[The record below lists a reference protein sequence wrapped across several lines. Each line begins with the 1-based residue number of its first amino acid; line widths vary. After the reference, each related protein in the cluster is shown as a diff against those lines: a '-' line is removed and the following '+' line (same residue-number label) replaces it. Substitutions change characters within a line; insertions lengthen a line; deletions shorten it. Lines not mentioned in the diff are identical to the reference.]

1 MTDSGP
7 TDLGTLLG
15 HLSFHQILAVPR
27 RVDATDVEG
36 AASGARAPARRSQG
50 SDAMRAGLLAAL
62 IGAHSEGSPVAVAWV
77 RPAAPVPAA
86 VSPIEVYVGG
96 EPAFGDEN
104 ASLGADPDAA
114 VPILFPAGGRGR
126 HVAPGHVIGRLT
138 ALDTWTRCG
147 GIVDSHFVAPDDS
160 PTGMYRAPFEEYIM
174 SLPRQA
180 FAWLVVAEPLGLS
193 AVHTEMARLRKRMY
207 DAKRS
212 EKDAFEVERIEARHQ
227 ELSRARATGL
237 WRVHVLVGTPTARE
251 TRHVAALLCGGSD
264 LARQPYILM
273 PGTETCRFADIAA
286 CESTVVDGPSSP
298 FDATTDLLATIGRPP
313 EQEMP
318 GVHLITLPTFD
329 ITPEASY
336 ERGGEGARASDRSI
350 CIGNTLDANRGPAGP
365 MRVETRTLNRH
376 TFVCGATG
384 SGKSQTVRAMLEEL
398 AAAGIPWLVIE
409 PAKAEYARIAGRLGS
424 SDAVCVL
431 RPGRADVP
439 PAGLNP
445 LEPEQGFPVQTHVDL
460 VRSLF
465 LAAFDAEDPLPQVLA
480 SALSRC
486 YTDLGWDLALG
497 VSRYGREAPRYPT
510 LRDVQQTARSVVES
524 IGYSQRVTDDV
535 RGFIDV
541 RLGSLRLGTP
551 GRVFDGGHPLDMAAL
566 LKRNV
571 VLEIEDVGDD
581 QDKAFV
587 MGIFL
592 IRLIE
597 HLRVNRQ
604 GQGGDVGLLHV
615 TVVEEAHR
623 LLKNAVPGTQ
633 AARAIELF
641 AGLLAEIRAY
651 GEGIVVVEQ
660 IPSKILLDVIKN
672 TALKV
677 MHRLP
682 AQDDRDSV
690 GATMNLDAAQSR
702 YAVTLTPGQAA
713 VFRDGMDRPVLME
726 VPYRGGA
733 EQAAAKPP
741 TIPIHRARSLACRED
756 CQRGAYC
763 TLEQITRAS
772 WLVDNPHDMRLT
784 LWIDMLVV
792 AHLIGMSRP
801 VPSPAWLAELRTTP
815 THDLACAIGQ
825 CIQAA
830 FDTRYAAIIPF
841 YRPEDEYRPGKSLL
855 THVRDAAM
863 AAVDGGERRCNIRS
877 EVRFQAGRY
886 RWSDIRH
893 DLREAVKNG
902 MPDRHPAT
910 DNRLRKRGL
919 TLSGNSAGEQLKYL
933 LARPESTLPG
943 DAILYG
949 VVRPSRIERA
959 IERHG
964 GHKPAWEERL
974 MHATSFLMFPNNTD
988 GDKIWPLRFMK
999 QRRPIA
1005 GERKRS

>member
-7 TDLGTLLG
+7 TDLGVLLG

-27 RVDATDVEG
+27 RVDATDAEG

-62 IGAHSEGSPVAVAWV
+62 IGAHSEGSPVAVAWI
-77 RPAAPVPAA
+77 RSAAPVPAD

-96 EPAFGDEN
+96 EPAFGDET
-104 ASLGADPDAA
+104 ASPGVDPDAD
-114 VPILFPAGGRGR
+114 VPLLFPVGGRGR
-126 HVAPGHVIGRLT
+126 HVATGRVIGRLT
-138 ALDTWTRCG
+138 ALDTWTRCCG
-147 GIVDSHFVAPDDS
+147 VVDSHFVAPNDS
-160 PTGMYRAPFEEYIM
+160 PMGMYRAPFEEYIM
-174 SLPRQA
+174 SLPRHA

-193 AVHTEMARLRKRMY
+193 VIHTEMARLRKRMY

-212 EKDAFEVERIEARHQ
+212 EKDSFEVERIEARHQ

-237 WRVHVLVGTPTARE
+237 WRVHVLVGTPTVRE
-251 TRHVAALLCGGSD
+251 TRRVAALLCGGSD
-264 LARQPYILM
+264 LARQPYLLV
-273 PGTETCRFADIAA
+273 PGTETCRFADITAR
-286 CESTVVDGPSSP
+286 ESTVVDGPSSP
-298 FDATTDLLATIGRPP
+298 FDATTDLLATIARPP

-318 GVHLITLPTFD
+318 GVHLINLPTFD

-336 ERGGEGARASDRSI
+336 ERGGTGAHASDRSI
-350 CIGNTLDANRGPAGP
+350 YVGHTLDANRGPAGP

-384 SGKSQTVRAMLEEL
+384 SGKSQTVRAMLDEL

-409 PAKAEYARIAGRLGS
+409 PAKAEYARMAGRLGS

-445 LEPEQGFPVQTHVDL
+445 LEPEPGFPVQTHVDL

-497 VSRYGREAPRYPT
+497 VSRYGGEAPRYPT
-510 LRDVQQTARSVVES
+510 LRDVQQTARTVVES

-551 GRVFDGGHPLDMAAL
+551 GRVFEGGHPLDMAEL

-604 GQGGDVGLLHV
+604 GQGGDGGLLHV

-633 AARAIELF
+633 VARAIELF

-672 TALKV
+672 TAFKV

-690 GATMNLDAAQSR
+690 GATMNLDDAQSR
-702 YAVTLTPGQAA
+702 YTVTLTPGQAA
-713 VFRDGMDRPVLME
+713 VFSDGMDRPVLMA
-726 VPYRGGA
+726 VPYRGDV
-733 EQAAAKPP
+733 EQRAANPP
-741 TIPIHRARSLACRED
+741 IVPIRRARSLACRED
-756 CQRGAYC
+756 CRRGAYC

-772 WLVDNPHDMRLT
+772 WMATDVEDPRLS
-784 LWIDMLVV
+784 LWIEILVL
-792 AHLIGMSRP
+792 AHLLNLP
-801 VPSPAWLAELRTTP
+801 HPAPDPAWLAMLRTHP
-815 THDLACAIGQ
+815 AELVACAIGQ

-830 FDTRYAAIIPF
+830 IDVRYPAIIPF
-841 YRPEDEYRPGKSLL
+841 YQPEDQLIV
-855 THVRDAAM
+855 HVRNVAAM
-863 AAVDGGERRCNIRS
+863 ILDGQIPRCNMRG
-877 EVRFQAGRY
+877 EVQFQAGPH
-886 RWSDIRH
+886 RWNDVKLLLRQARKADPGRPHPQTESWRTTRH
-893 DLREAVKNG
+893 LDLVG
-902 MPDRHPAT
+902 ST
-910 DNRLRKRGL
+910 I
-919 TLSGNSAGEQLKYL
+919 SEQLQS
-933 LARPESTLPG
+933 LAALPEVNQSRDL
-943 DAILYG
+943 IIYG
-949 VVRPSRIERA
+949 MVRPSRLELA
-959 IERHG
+959 IERRSSNGEKEWRERVGQALSHLHLPGQAAGKSWPQGYLKARMTKASG
-964 GHKPAWEERL
+964 GK
-974 MHATSFLMFPNNTD
+974 TT
-988 GDKIWPLRFMK
+988 
-999 QRRPIA
+999 
-1005 GERKRS
+1005 

>member
-1 MTDSGP
+1 VTDSGP
-7 TDLGTLLG
+7 TDLGALLG
-15 HLSFHQILAVPR
+15 RLSFHRILAVPQR
-27 RVDATDVEG
+27 GDATDADG
-36 AASGARAPARRSQG
+36 AGSGARAPAWRGKG

-62 IGAHSEGSPVAVAWV
+62 AGAHSEGSPVAVAWV
-77 RPAAPVPAA
+77 RPTAPADA
-86 VSPIEVYVGG
+86 SPIEVYVGG
-96 EPAFGDEN
+96 QPAFGDESPSP
-104 ASLGADPDAA
+104 AAD
-114 VPILFPAGGRGR
+114 VPILFPVGSRGR
-126 HVAPGHVIGRLT
+126 HVETGRVIGRLS
-138 ALDTWTRCG
+138 ALDAWTRCSG
-147 GIVDSHFVAPDDS
+147 VIDSHFVTPNDAPI
-160 PTGMYRAPFEEYIM
+160 GMYRAPFEEYLM
-174 SLPRQA
+174 SLRRHA

-212 EKDAFEVERIEARHQ
+212 EKDAFEVERLEARHQ

-251 TRHVAALLCGGSD
+251 TRRATALLCGGSD
-264 LARQPYILM
+264 LARQPYLLV
-273 PGTETCRFADIAA
+273 PGTETGRFTDIAA
-286 CESTVVDGPSSP
+286 RESTVIDGPSSP

-313 EQEMP
+313 EQEVP
-318 GVHLITLPTFD
+318 GVRLITLSTFD

-336 ERGGEGARASDRSI
+336 GREVEGEHAGGRGIYVGH
-350 CIGNTLDANRGPAGP
+350 TLDTTLGSAGP
-365 MRVETRTLNRH
+365 MRVETGTLNRH

-384 SGKSQTVRAMLEEL
+384 SGKSQTVRAMLDEL

-409 PAKAEYARIAGRLGS
+409 PAKAEYARMAGRLGS

-431 RPGRADVP
+431 RPGRADVA

-445 LEPEQGFPVQTHVDL
+445 LEPERGFPVQTHVDL

-497 VSRYGREAPRYPT
+497 VSRYGSEAPRYPT
-510 LRDVQQTARSVVES
+510 LRDVQQTARAVVES

-551 GRVFDGGHPLDMAAL
+551 GRIFEGSHPLDMAAL
-566 LKRNV
+566 LERNV

-597 HLRVNRQ
+597 HLRVHRQ
-604 GQGGDVGLLHV
+604 GNGDGGLLHV

-633 AARAIELF
+633 AARAVELF

-651 GEGIVVVEQ
+651 GEGIIVVEQ
-660 IPSKILLDVIKN
+660 IPSKILPDVIKN

-690 GATMNLDAAQSR
+690 GATMNLDDAQSR

-713 VFRDGMDRPVLME
+713 VFSDGMDRPVLVG

-733 EQAAAKPP
+733 ERAVIRPP

-756 CQRGAYC
+756 CRRGAYC

-772 WLVDNPHDMRLT
+772 WLVDNPHDMRLG
-784 LWIDMLVV
+784 LWIELLVV

-801 VPSPAWLAELRTTP
+801 VPQPAWLAELHTRP
-815 THDLACAIGQ
+815 TRDLTCAIGQ

-830 FDTRYAAIIPF
+830 FDARYAAIIPF
-841 YRPEDEYRPGKSLL
+841 YRPEEEYRDGKTVLA
-855 THVRDAAM
+855 HVRDAALAM
-863 AAVDGGERRCNIRS
+863 VEGRERRCNIRS

-886 RWSDIRH
+886 RWDDVRH
-893 DLREAVKNG
+893 DLREAVKSG
-902 MPDRHPAT
+902 MAGRHPAT
-910 DNRLRKRGL
+910 DKWRERGL
-919 TLSGNSAGEQLKYL
+919 NLPGDSAGEQLTYL
-933 LARPESTLPG
+933 LSRPESTLLG

-949 VVRPSRIERA
+949 VAKPSRIEQA
-959 IERHG
+959 VERHG
-964 GHKPAWEERL
+964 GQKPTWEGRL
-974 MHATSFLMFPNNTD
+974 MHATSFLTFPHNTG
-988 GDKIWPLRFMK
+988 GDTIWPLRFMK